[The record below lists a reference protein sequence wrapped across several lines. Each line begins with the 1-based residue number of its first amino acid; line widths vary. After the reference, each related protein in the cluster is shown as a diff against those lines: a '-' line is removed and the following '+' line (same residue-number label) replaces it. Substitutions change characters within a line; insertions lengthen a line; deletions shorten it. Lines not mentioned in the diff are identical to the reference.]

1 MTRYRFTVEY
11 DGRPYM
17 GWQRQPHGPSVQS
30 AIETAIFAIT
40 GKSADVFA
48 CGRTD
53 TGVHAR
59 AMPAHADID
68 WPRTPFRLMEAI
80 NALLKPQPVAILAC
94 AVAPDWHARFDCT
107 GRQYHYRIIN
117 RRAPLTLM
125 RDKAWHHGLARKTY
139 IAILDIME
147 APKPKVADG
156 QIPPEDAT
164 LASYR
169 RRLSSVVLS

>member
-17 GWQRQPHGPSVQS
+17 GWQRQPHGPTVQA
-30 AIETAIFAIT
+30 AIEAAIFKIT
-40 GKSADVFA
+40 GKTADVLA

-117 RRAPLTLM
+117 RRAPLTI
-125 RDKAWHHGLARKTY
+125 DAGQAWRV
-139 IAILDIME
+139 IAPLDVDAMH
-147 APKPKVADG
+147 AAAQLLVG
-156 QIPPEDAT
+156 QHDFTTFRSAKCQFCE
-164 LASYR
+164 
-169 RRLSSVVLS
+169 V